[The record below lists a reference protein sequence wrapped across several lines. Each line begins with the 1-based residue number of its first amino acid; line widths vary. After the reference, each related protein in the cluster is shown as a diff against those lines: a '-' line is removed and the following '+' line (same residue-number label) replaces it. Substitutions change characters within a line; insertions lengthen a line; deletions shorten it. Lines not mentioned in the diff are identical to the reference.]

1 MLYSPA
7 DFKDKIKP
15 QEVKQYLSEK
25 KKSRRP
31 DKKIKIYTITFCWLN
46 ILKVNL
52 MAVMEAKVI
61 SLLETEEGN
70 LKSFERIGCVYT
82 VLQFKEIKSLCN

>member
-1 MLYSPA
+1 M
-7 DFKDKIKP
+7 
-15 QEVKQYLSEK
+15 
-25 KKSRRP
+25 
-31 DKKIKIYTITFCWLN
+31 N

-70 LKSFERIGCVYT
+70 LKSFERIGCVST
-82 VLQFKEIKSLCN
+82 VLQFKEI